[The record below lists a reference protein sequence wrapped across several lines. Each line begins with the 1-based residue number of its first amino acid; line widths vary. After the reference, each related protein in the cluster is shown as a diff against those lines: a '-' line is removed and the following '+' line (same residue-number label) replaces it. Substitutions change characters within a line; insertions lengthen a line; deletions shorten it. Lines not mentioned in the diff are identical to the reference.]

1 MSEKRDSDG
10 GDSREKNSWL
20 LSCVG
25 TWYAVADCRPDSKEM
40 SP

>member
-10 GDSREKNSWL
+10 GDGNEKNSWL

-25 TWYAVADCRPDSKEM
+25 TWYAVTGCRSNFKEM